1 MAAQRD
7 YYQTLGVAETAS
19 TDEIKKA
26 FRRLAKQH
34 HPDRNPNNPQAAER
48 FKEINEAHDVLS
60 DAEKRKKYD
69 QLRRYGAFAG
79 AGGGNPFGQRGARR
93 GGGSGAGGP
102 TANDSGDF
110 DMSDLGGLGDLF
122 SSIFGRRGAGGGR
135 DAEPEEVETSIT
147 IPFRVAALGGSV
159 PITLAMPEVCPTCG
173 GNGAAKGATVNTCP
187 ECKGRGTVSFG
198 QGGFAVNRPCPVCRG
213 KGTVPSQRCPTCQGS
228 GEVRVEKR
236 IAVEIP
242 AGIEDGARLRMKNQG
257 PKGRGDLIVV
267 IHVAPDRFFRREG
280 LDVIGVVPINI
291 AQAMLGSRIK
301 VKTLDGK
308 SVVLRV
314 PSGTQHGQ
322 RFRIPRVG
330 IEKNGRRGDMYVET
344 HVTLPEKLSAEEQE
358 AVKTFAEKAGL
369 KY

>member
-7 YYQTLGVAETAS
+7 YYQVLGVAETAT

-34 HPDRNPNNPQAAER
+34 HPDRNPNNAQAAER

-60 DAEKRKKYD
+60 DSEKRKKYD

-79 AGGGNPFGQRGARR
+79 PGAGAGGGFGGRARR
-93 GGGSGAGGP
+93 AP
-102 TANDSGDF
+102 QDSGDF
-110 DMSDLGGLGDLF
+110 DISDLGGLGDIF
-122 SSIFGRRGAGGGR
+122 SSIFGRRGGR
-135 DAEPEEVETSIT
+135 EAEPEETETSIT
-147 IPFRVAALGGSV
+147 IPFRVAALGGTV

-173 GNGAAKGATVNTCP
+173 GSGAAKGAKVNTCP

-213 KGTVPSQRCPTCQGS
+213 KGTVPSERCPTCQGS

-236 IAVEIP
+236 INVEIP
-242 AGIEDGARLRMKNQG
+242 PGVEDSARLRLKNQG
-257 PKGRGDLIVV
+257 PKGRGDLIVQ
-267 IHVAPDRFFRREG
+267 IQVAPDRFFRREG
-280 LDVIGVVPINI
+280 LDLIGVVPINL
-291 AQAMLGSRIK
+291 AQALLGSRIK
-301 VKTLDGK
+301 VKTLDDRR
-308 SVVLRV
+308 VVLRI
-314 PSGTQHGQ
+314 PPGTQHGQ
-322 RFRIPRVG
+322 KFRIPGHG
-330 IEKNGRRGDMYVET
+330 IEKNGRRGDMYVEA

-358 AVKTFAEKAGL
+358 AVKSFAEKAGL